1 MGLIRINYGQLE
13 RLREYEVKMR
23 VPISHSVAEAIG
35 TWLDDIAPTRL
46 EALGLTPLT
55 PPLKRSKRS
64 EKNIAKSN
72 TTSCIVSRSVVS
84 QASSDGQLENWL
96 CGVMHSHHDLLTVLE
111 RLRDSFKLSAQKPL
125 SEADHAI
132 LVAVQNT
139 LSSAKN
145 ARTLSS

>member
-1 MGLIRINYGQLE
+1 MGLIWINYGQLE
-13 RLREYEVKMR
+13 RLREYELKMR
-23 VPISHSVAEAIG
+23 VPISRSVAEALG

-55 PPLKRSKRS
+55 PPLKRNKRS
-64 EKNIAKSN
+64 EINIDKSN
-72 TTSCIVSRSVVS
+72 TTSCKVSRSVVS

-96 CGVMHSHHDLLTVLE
+96 CGVMQSHHDLLTVLE
-111 RLRDSFKLSAQKPL
+111 RLRYSFKLSAQKPL
-125 SEADHAI
+125 SEADDAI

-145 ARTLSS
+145 ARAL

>member
-13 RLREYEVKMR
+13 RLREYELKTR
-23 VPISHSVAEAIG
+23 VPISRSVEEAVG
-35 TWLDDIAPTRL
+35 SWLDCIAPTRL

-55 PPLKRSKRS
+55 PPLRRSKRS
-64 EKNIAKSN
+64 EINIAKSN
-72 TTSCIVSRSVVS
+72 TTSCKASLSVVS
-84 QASSDGQLENWL
+84 QASFDGQLESWL
-96 CGVMHSHHDLLTVLE
+96 CGVMRSHHDLLTVLE

-125 SEADHAI
+125 TEADHAI

-145 ARTLSS
+145 ARAL